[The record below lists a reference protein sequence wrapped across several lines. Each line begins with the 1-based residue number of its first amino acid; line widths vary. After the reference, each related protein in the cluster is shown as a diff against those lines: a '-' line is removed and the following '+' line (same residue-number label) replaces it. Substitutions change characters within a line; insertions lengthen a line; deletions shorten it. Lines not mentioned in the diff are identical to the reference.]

1 MQVTHLGILKQYTS
15 VIGEV
20 KLVCYESINSDE
32 LSDQA
37 LAFKPRSRAVEH
49 TVGCKVFAP
58 MSGIPKF
65 S

>member
-20 KLVCYESINSDE
+20 KLICYESINSDE

-49 TVGCKVFAP
+49 R
-58 MSGIPKF
+58 
-65 S
+65 